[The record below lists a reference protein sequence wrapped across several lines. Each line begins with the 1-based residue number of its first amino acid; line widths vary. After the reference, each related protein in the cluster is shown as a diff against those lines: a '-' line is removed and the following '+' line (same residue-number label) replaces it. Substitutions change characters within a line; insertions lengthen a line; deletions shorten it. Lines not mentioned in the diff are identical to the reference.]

1 MVMRATS
8 RLSAKLRRPACTGAR
23 LPYNAH
29 FAATR
34 QTYATVSPS
43 TLAPAVYCM
52 ASSSSSSSSKPRNQ
66 RKKTKARKSAP
77 APPPSPSNNYKKNKS
92 RNDAEDKPDHLT
104 FDSALVTVRS
114 GDGGRGE
121 VRTEKKGDVVRNFKY
136 KPGGNMRKK
145 IYIPRGAPVPG
156 SRGGDVIFYAD
167 PNLDSLLHL
176 RNAGTLSA
184 PSGSNADVG
193 LRLGLGKSGDKML
206 NVLSSAAAEPLR
218 VAVPPG
224 TVVRRKRTRR
234 VLAELTEP
242 WQEAVV
248 LRGGDG
254 GLGVTAPSRRKRGLP
269 RRRGDEFDDE
279 FDDDDGGY
287 VVEED
292 DWKAASRGQPGEEA
306 RLELLLRVVAD
317 VGIVGLPSAGKSSLL
332 AAITRAKPEVADY
345 PFTTLIPNLGVM
357 PPSFAPNASPA
368 GGGTFARAGSEAWDA
383 PMDVPA
389 PVIADLPG
397 LIEGAHVGRGLGR
410 VFLRHLSRT
419 RIVLHCVDVGSDPTA
434 VAGSKGTGAL
444 DDYLAVR
451 DELRMYN
458 PQYVQRTHVIALT
471 KMDLDGAAERA
482 DAFEQGLKEYM
493 LANDTERDDSDD
505 GTDAVE
511 IGKPAV
517 AMVRVSA
524 ESGLG
529 MEELSTIL
537 GKITAEAEAE
547 AEAEAREE

>member
-8 RLSAKLRRPACTGAR
+8 RLSAKLRRPSCTGAR

-34 QTYATVSPS
+34 QTYATASPS
-43 TLAPAVYCM
+43 TLAPDVYCM
-52 ASSSSSSSSKPRNQ
+52 ASSSSSSSSSKPRNQ

-77 APPPSPSNNYKKNKS
+77 APSPSPSNNYKKNKS

-121 VRTEKKGDVVRNFKY
+121 TAYYTCET
-136 KPGGNMRKK
+136 P
-145 IYIPRGAPVPG
+145 
-156 SRGGDVIFYAD
+156 
-167 PNLDSLLHL
+167 
-176 RNAGTLSA
+176 GTLSA

-193 LRLGLGKSGDKML
+193 LRLGLGKAGDQML

-218 VAVPPG
+218 VGVPPG

-254 GLGVTAPSRRKRGLP
+254 GLGVTAPSRRKRGTP
-269 RRRGDEFDDE
+269 RRRGGEFDDE

-511 IGKPAV
+511 LGKPAV

-547 AEAEAREE
+547 AETREE